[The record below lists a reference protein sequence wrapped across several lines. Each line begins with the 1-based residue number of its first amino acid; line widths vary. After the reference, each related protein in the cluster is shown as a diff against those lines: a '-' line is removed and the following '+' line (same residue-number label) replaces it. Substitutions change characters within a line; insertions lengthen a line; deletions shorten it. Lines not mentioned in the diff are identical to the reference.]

1 LAFGLLVL
9 LLLPL
14 LQSCGGGDGAC
25 SIRNQNRQVHEALLE
40 DYLWYRDVPETVNYG
55 DFDNPAQLLD
65 FLRKDP
71 PDRFSFITDAE
82 EYRALF
88 NSGQYA
94 GFGFS
99 FEISA
104 DERLLIRFVYADSPA
119 WQAGMRR
126 GDEILSVNGEAA
138 ADLIAANDWE
148 AAFGP
153 KDVGVVGSF
162 RLQKPD
168 GGEIDIV
175 MEKAIIDINTVL
187 HQEVIDTA
195 TGRIGYLVF
204 SSFLNTSYDELE
216 SVFENFR
223 AVGVDKVILDLRY
236 NGGGA
241 VWVADALASWL
252 YGNNQR
258 EVFAELRFNEL
269 NSARDYSY
277 NLVPLAEGIV
287 IDELIVI
294 TTGESCSASEMLING
309 LKPFMTVRTVG
320 STTCGKPVGMS
331 PEEICDKMLVAV
343 NFEVLNASGEG
354 GYFDGLPAECP
365 ARDDVAHP
373 FGDTGEPMLSEA
385 LYLAEQGQCSDAL
398 RSARGMPAATSPI
411 DAASL
416 RAVIGAW

>member
-1 LAFGLLVL
+1 
-9 LLLPL
+9 LPL

-25 SIRNQNRQVHEALLE
+25 SIRNQNRQLHEALLE
-40 DYLWYRDVPETVNYG
+40 DYLWYQDVPETVDYS
-55 DFDNPAQLLD
+55 DFDSPAQLLD

-82 EYRALF
+82 EYKALY
-88 NSGQYA
+88 SAGQYA

-99 FEISA
+99 FEISN
-104 DERLLIRFVYADSPA
+104 DDRLLIRFVYADSPA
-119 WQAGMRR
+119 WLAGMRR
-126 GDEILSVNGEAA
+126 GDEILSVNGEVA

-153 KDVGVVGSF
+153 SEVGVVGEL
-162 RLQKPD
+162 RLKKPD
-168 GGEIDIV
+168 GNEIDIV
-175 MEKAIIDINTVL
+175 MEKAVIDINTVL

-204 SSFLNTSYDELE
+204 SSFLNTSYDELK
-216 SVFENFR
+216 SVFSNFR
-223 AVGVDKVILDLRY
+223 NAGVGKVILDLRY

-269 NSARDYSY
+269 NSDQNYSY
-277 NLVPLAEGIV
+277 NLVPLAEGIS

-343 NFEVLNASGEG
+343 NFATFNAKGDG
-354 GYFDGLPAECP
+354 DYFDGFAADCP
-365 ARDDVAHP
+365 AADDVSKA
-373 FGDTGEPMLSEA
+373 FGDPADPMLEEA
-385 LYLAEQGQCSDAL
+385 LYLAANDRCSSAL
-398 RSARGMPAATSPI
+398 RGLQTPMSGTSPI